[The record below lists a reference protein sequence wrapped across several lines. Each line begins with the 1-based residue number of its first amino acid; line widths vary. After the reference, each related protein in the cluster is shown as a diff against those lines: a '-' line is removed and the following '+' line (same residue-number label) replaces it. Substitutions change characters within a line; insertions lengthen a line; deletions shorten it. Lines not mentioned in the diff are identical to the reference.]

1 MPETPTE
8 KVLAAFSIKG
18 AAIKKLEN
26 RRGTYEDP
34 VNSDLMEREFR
45 PFKRTGVR
53 DPNSGAELVGSEEEF
68 VEVARQARD
77 DRLVGMAS
85 GQVVRAAGS
94 LQDGSG
100 MLYDLHGRPL
110 VTGNAQQA
118 PISRTKR
125 SPKDW

>member
-1 MPETPTE
+1 MPDNPID
-8 KVLAAFSIKG
+8 KVLSPFSMKG

-45 PFKRTGVR
+45 PFKRSGVR
-53 DPNSGAELVGSEEEF
+53 DPNSGAEVVGSEDDF
-68 VEVARQARD
+68 VEAARQARD
-77 DRLVGMAS
+77 DRLVGMAN
-85 GQVVRAAGS
+85 GTVARAVGS
-94 LQDGSG
+94 LKEGTG
-100 MLYDLHGRPL
+100 VLYDLHGRPL
-110 VTGNAQQA
+110 VSGNAQQA